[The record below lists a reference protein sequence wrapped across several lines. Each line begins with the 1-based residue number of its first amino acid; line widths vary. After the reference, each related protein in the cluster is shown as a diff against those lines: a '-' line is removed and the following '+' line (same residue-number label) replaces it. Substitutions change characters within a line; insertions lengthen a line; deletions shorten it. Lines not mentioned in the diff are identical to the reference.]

1 MLAEIEKNREII
13 NKRKEKAK
21 EEREKEEEA
30 YSGYSNARFYF
41 IVLLLAS
48 AVLLVMTDTQRSSRL
63 QLIQSHLG
71 LSPDNQLVE
80 PLDPSGNATTP
91 VNSLTILSRLR
102 ELQAI
107 QSEDVSTPFEMMEE
121 TLNLIE
127 SVTTGLPKRDDA
139 SSLTG
144 QLSKF

>member
-1 MLAEIEKNREII
+1 MLAEIEKNRDII

-48 AVLLVMTDTQRSSRL
+48 AVLLVMTDTQRTSRL

-71 LSPDNQLVE
+71 LSPDYQVVE
-80 PLDPSGNATTP
+80 PLAPSRNVTTP
-91 VNSLTILSRLR
+91 VTSLTFLNRLR
-102 ELQAI
+102 ELQAY
-107 QSEDVSTPFEMMEE
+107 QSKDVSTPFEMMEE
-121 TLNLIE
+121 TLKLIE
-127 SVTTGLPKRDDA
+127 SITTGLPKRDDA

-144 QLSKF
+144 QLS